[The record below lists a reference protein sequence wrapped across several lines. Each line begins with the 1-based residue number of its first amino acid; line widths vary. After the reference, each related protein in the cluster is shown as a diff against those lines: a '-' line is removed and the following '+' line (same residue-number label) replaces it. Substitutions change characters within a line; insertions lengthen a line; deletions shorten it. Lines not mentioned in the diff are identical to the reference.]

1 MEFGEIAKALVDSSF
16 PEGYD
21 VISERKWIED
31 IERVN
36 EVVTRIVL
44 EPLQCAEELFYHGDR
59 ENTREEF
66 PFGDGCR
73 SDPSSCKIDKY
84 KFPVGIDV
92 NTEEDDLEKK
102 YVALYKR
109 VRCDAGYEIRTKEEC
124 VRAGIAVGGRLRD
137 GVGDAVVGT

>member
-36 EVVTRIVL
+36 EVATRIVL

-73 SDPSSCKIDKY
+73 SDPSSCNAASASAGLLSASLSTSAACSLNMVSRSTA
-84 KFPVGIDV
+84 PM
-92 NTEEDDLEKK
+92 DL
-102 YVALYKR
+102 
-109 VRCDAGYEIRTKEEC
+109 
-124 VRAGIAVGGRLRD
+124 RL
-137 GVGDAVVGT
+137 ANQ